1 MKKLL
6 LILMVLLVTA
16 GAAFAA
22 GQKEKEESYT
32 LPEDVKAQG
41 TVTFWHAMSGSKT
54 AIVDG
59 YAEEFMKRHPEIT
72 VEAVYSG
79 SYAETVTKGLAAIK
93 AGKPPVLLMSYEVGT
108 QTMLDSGAIIPI
120 HTLNKGEIDF
130 DDVTGP
136 IAKYY
141 SVNDNLNSMPFNSS
155 TAMIY
160 YNKDM
165 FRAAGLDPDKPPTS
179 FDEVYEYS
187 KKIMDAGL
195 ASGGIS
201 FGWPAWIFEQM
212 HAYHNVFYAN
222 NDNGRSG
229 ERASEVL
236 FNGKLGVEVL
246 TEWQKWA
253 KAGVLAYGGRTY
265 KANDPFIAGE
275 FAMLVQS
282 TSSLAGII
290 KTAEF
295 EVGTAFLPRLPG
307 YEKGNS
313 VIGGASIWLL
323 KGHSDGVNAA
333 AWKFLQYLFEE
344 QNAVAWHKGT
354 GYFPVNNK
362 AYGTLMNEGWFDKE
376 PRFRTAFD
384 QILGGSDSKA
394 ASGVLLGNFVE
405 IRDIM
410 GAAIEDVVVNM
421 KDPKTILDKAKIK
434 CDRVLSDYISTVE

>member
-1 MKKLL
+1 MRKKVFTVL
-6 LILMVLLVTA
+6 LILATSVMLFST
-16 GAAFAA
+16 
-22 GQKEKEESYT
+22 GQKEEEGSYS
-32 LPEDVKAQG
+32 LPDDVKSGG

-59 YAEEFMKRHPEIT
+59 YAEEFMSLHPEIK

-120 HTLNKGEIDF
+120 YTLNKGEIDF
-130 DDVTGP
+130 NDVTAP
-136 IAKYY
+136 IANYY
-141 SVNDNLNSMPFNSS
+141 SVNGKLNSMPFNSS
-155 TAMIY
+155 TAMLY

-165 FRAAGLDPDKPPTS
+165 FRAAGLDPDVPPKT
-179 FDEVYEYS
+179 FEEVYEYS
-187 KKIMDAGL
+187 KKIMDAGH
-195 ASGGIS
+195 ARGGIS

-212 HAYHNVFYAN
+212 HAYHNKFYAN
-222 NDNGRSG
+222 NDNGRNG
-229 ERASEVL
+229 NRASEVL
-236 FNGKLGVEVL
+236 FNGELGVKIL

-253 KAGVLAYGGRTY
+253 KAGVLSYGGRTY

-282 TSSLAGII
+282 TSSLAGIL
-290 KTAEF
+290 KSADF
-295 EVGTAFLPRLPG
+295 EVGTAFLPKMPG

-323 KGHSDGVNAA
+323 KGHSDEVNAA
-333 AWKFLQYLFEE
+333 AWEFLQYLFEE
-344 QNAVAWHKGT
+344 KNAVAWHKAT
-354 GYFPVNNK
+354 GYFPVNK
-362 AYGTLMNEGWFDKE
+362 RAYGKLTDEGWFNKE

-384 QILGGSDSKA
+384 QILGGSNSKA
-394 ASGVLLGNFVE
+394 ASGALLGNFVE

-421 KDPKTILDKAKIK
+421 KDPKTILDAAKVK
-434 CDRVLSDYISTVE
+434 CDRVLSDYISTAE

>member
-1 MKKLL
+1 M
-6 LILMVLLVTA
+6 
-16 GAAFAA
+16 
-22 GQKEKEESYT
+22 
-32 LPEDVKAQG
+32 LPDDVKAGG

-72 VEAVYSG
+72 IEAVYSG

-120 HTLNKGEIDF
+120 YTLNKGEVDF
-130 DDVTGP
+130 EDVTGP

-141 SVNDNLNSMPFNSS
+141 SVKGNLNSMPFNSS
-155 TAMIY
+155 TAMLY
-160 YNKDM
+160 YNKDL
-165 FRAAGLDPDKPPTS
+165 FRQAGLDPEKPPTTYA
-179 FDEVYEYS
+179 EVYEYS
-187 KKIMDAGL
+187 KQIMDAGL

-212 HAYHNVFYAN
+212 HAYHNEFYAN
-222 NDNGRSG
+222 NENGRNG

-236 FNGKLGVEVL
+236 FNGELGVKIL

-253 KAGVLAYGGRTY
+253 KDGVLSYGGRNY

-275 FAMLVQS
+275 FAMLIQS

-290 KTAEF
+290 KSSDF
-295 EVGTAFLPRLPG
+295 EVGTAFLPSLPG

-313 VIGGASIWLL
+313 VIGGASIWVL
-323 KGHSDGVNAA
+323 KGHDDSVNAA
-333 AWKFLQYLFEE
+333 AWEFLQFLFEKE
-344 QNAVAWHKGT
+344 NAVAWHKGT
-354 GYFPVNNK
+354 GYFPVNNN
-362 AYGTLMNEGWFDKE
+362 AYSMLMDEGWFDKD

-384 QILGGSDSKA
+384 QILGGSDSTA

-405 IRDIM
+405 IRDIV

-421 KDPKTILDKAKIK
+421 KDPKTVLDNAKAKS
-434 CDRVLSDYISTVE
+434 DRVLSDYISTVE